1 MHAHSLGGRGTEAS
15 PPHPTHSNPSA
26 DASTDFSK
34 MRVSQ
39 LKQILESRRESCR
52 ECVEKQ
58 DYVRR
63 IKQVFGVADPVA
75 ASQRVEL

>member
-1 MHAHSLGGRGTEAS
+1 
-15 PPHPTHSNPSA
+15 
-26 DASTDFSK
+26 

-63 IKQVFGVADPVA
+63 IKEVFGVAEPA
-75 ASQRVEL
+75 ASQQQQQQREEL

>member
-1 MHAHSLGGRGTEAS
+1 
-15 PPHPTHSNPSA
+15 
-26 DASTDFSK
+26 